1 MADCQE
7 TLNELNR
14 YLDEELSADRVEEII
29 DHLKKC
35 TDCQEAFEFHAVLRV
50 TIRTKALRDEIP
62 DDFIER
68 LKGCFGNDIIDDA
81 PEDTRAGDGG
91 VITLERPDDEND
103 ESDDENP

>member
-14 YLDEELSADRVEEII
+14 YLDEELSADRVEEIL

-50 TIRTKALRDEIP
+50 TIRTKAQRDEIP
-62 DDFIER
+62 EDFIER
-68 LKGCFGNDIIDDA
+68 LRGCFGDDIIDD
-81 PEDTRAGDGG
+81 DRAGDGG
-91 VITLERPDDEND
+91 VITLERPDDEYENQ
-103 ESDDENP
+103 DDEDL

>member
-14 YLDEELSADRVEEII
+14 YLDAELSEDRVRDIV

-35 TDCQEAFEFHAVLRV
+35 TDCQEAFEFHSVLRD
-50 TIRTKALRDEIP
+50 TIRAKAQRDEIP

-68 LKGCFGNDIIDDA
+68 LKGCFGDDIIDD
-81 PEDTRAGDGG
+81 
-91 VITLERPDDEND
+91 
-103 ESDDENP
+103 